1 MGTASWPAA
10 VARDERPR
18 VGLLADGQAGRVE
31 AWGGGG
37 EDNHLQGLPGV
48 DMEFGGRPG
57 GVLALG
63 IRAKSLNLEA
73 LSVRSSCPA

>member
-1 MGTASWPAA
+1 MELTGGGWSTASWPAA

-37 EDNHLQGLPGV
+37 E
-48 DMEFGGRPG
+48 
-57 GVLALG
+57 
-63 IRAKSLNLEA
+63 ITICKSCQ
-73 LSVRSSCPA
+73 V